1 MYTNRFKDLKNPE
14 YKNQPNM
21 DYKIARYLFNQSSA
35 EEEAEVSKMIENNF
49 SDEQLYQLY
58 KDVLNFIEQNCMN
71 ISEEKIDFA
80 WTLYKE
86 KFFAKH

>member
-1 MYTNRFKDLKNPE
+1 
-14 YKNQPNM
+14 
-21 DYKIARYLFNQSSA
+21 
-35 EEEAEVSKMIENNF
+35 MIENNF